1 MNITAVNDVFSVSPQ
16 IQIDDLNEIAALGF
30 KTIICNR
37 PDHEPGAVPSD
48 EIGALASKNGIKF
61 FYIPVSANSMEDKQ
75 IEKLAFLLG
84 DVQTPIL
91 AYCRSGNRAKQ
102 LFQAAQ
108 QKNIKSSHERKSPST
123 KIIIIGGGA
132 SGIATASSLM
142 ERSADVQITI
152 LDPSDV
158 HYYQPGWT
166 MVGAGIFECGS
177 TVKTMASQMPGG
189 VRWVKSGACTFNPEH
204 NSVTLE
210 NGDLL
215 TYDQLVVC
223 PGLALDWHAIKGL
236 EETLGRNGVT
246 SNYRF
251 DLAPYTWELVS
262 SMKKG
267 RALFTQPSMPI
278 KCAGAPQKAMY
289 LSADYWMRAKVLDNI
304 EIDFNNAGG
313 ALFGVADYVPALME
327 YIKKYQAKL
336 SFSSNLIAID
346 GERRIAT
353 FAETNADGK
362 TRQVEKAFDM
372 IHVCPPQKAHEFIA
386 NSPLADDAGWV
397 DVDHATLQHKR
408 YPNIWSL
415 GDAAN
420 TPNAKTAAAVR
431 KQAPVVAENLL
442 AVAAGQT
449 PVMGYTGYG
458 SCPLTVERGRIV
470 LAEFGYGGSLNPS
483 FPKWLINGTKPS
495 RLAWFLKEK
504 ILPYLYW
511 NGMLKGKEWMAKPQK
526 QIAK

>member
-1 MNITAVNDVFSVSPQ
+1 
-16 IQIDDLNEIAALGF
+16 
-30 KTIICNR
+30 
-37 PDHEPGAVPSD
+37 
-48 EIGALASKNGIKF
+48 
-61 FYIPVSANSMEDKQ
+61 
-75 IEKLAFLLG
+75 
-84 DVQTPIL
+84 
-91 AYCRSGNRAKQ
+91 
-102 LFQAAQ
+102 
-108 QKNIKSSHERKSPST
+108 
-123 KIIIIGGGA
+123 
-132 SGIATASSLM
+132 
-142 ERSADVQITI
+142 
-152 LDPSDV
+152 
-158 HYYQPGWT
+158 
-166 MVGAGIFECGS
+166 
-177 TVKTMASQMPGG
+177 
-189 VRWVKSGACTFNPEH
+189 
-204 NSVTLE
+204 
-210 NGDLL
+210 
-215 TYDQLVVC
+215 
-223 PGLALDWHAIKGL
+223 
-236 EETLGRNGVT
+236 
-246 SNYRF
+246 
-251 DLAPYTWELVS
+251 
-262 SMKKG
+262 
-267 RALFTQPSMPI
+267 
-278 KCAGAPQKAMY
+278 
-289 LSADYWMRAKVLDNI
+289 
-304 EIDFNNAGG
+304 
-313 ALFGVADYVPALME
+313 ME

-372 IHVCPPQKAHEFIA
+372 IHVCLPQKAHEFIA

-397 DVDHATLQHKR
+397 DVDHATLQHNR